1 MIHIFLFLEKTP
13 CAPNPCK
20 HNGVCKAVK
29 NSFECD
35 CTGTFYSGR
44 TCEKGIVT
52 VSKIP
57 ILSVNQTI
65 SNIKI
70 QGYPDNSVIVTLI
83 PSPNVLIEPGV
94 IKLTRE
100 NTTAVVAVT
109 GKRYG
114 ILRVKYKITGDDEAE
129 FHTPDE
135 TLGFVDDANER
146 VITPICYKCG
156 GILEQG
162 CFTEKI
168 NNIVFMSYLQWSSS
182 KLTKGITQILAYG
195 NNTLPLSLT
204 GGQISLNNL
213 PTFSVENIIKAD
225 NTTKFFKRCSNH
237 VEEPINMGFILR
249 TNVFEYSIQVFFN
262 KFSPGWFKLI
272 TAMDVNEYHAK
283 DLFSE
288 LYIGSEL
295 QAKSL
300 ACIAGF
306 RFKGNTTYYIHQ
318 TSQIYTILLP
328 HRFIKLPNFIRK
340 CLVVDLNEGNIYF
353 GFSNNDNMIA
363 AKDKMYE
370 NIVNNV
376 SNGISSSIGFHVI
389 SSKISFKMIGTKH
402 ILNIVGRQKYNLGL
416 MTLNIEGRM
425 AFSYD
430 EALKRYNKMILAE
443 KSIADLSIRFSMN
456 GKAQQIQIYGFS
468 SGSDSFKMT
477 RSDRVAKLSTKVF
490 PVNNIFHSGNSSMIF
505 VLSKLSP
512 ITVNMTHNL
521 STISILPELMK
532 ANILSQVNKAKNVVI
547 EALGFLQSLSLDK
560 FLRDE
565 LENLNNFTRTL
576 LDKLSSYQSND
587 NLTYSDIESTRF
599 LFSEVLKKFS
609 VLLDQYLQIDKMDKI
624 GIKLKFTN
632 FKKQHNEFI
641 INTNVNFHDQY
652 DGGVM
657 SHYTLENKGKLC
669 VVYFCFNDIA
679 LTVDFTQK
687 FIVGKFTKQD
697 NIGNYIKISP
707 SSKVYYYL
715 TKNSNSVNLKGE
727 VVIFNEVKTV
737 NVTVQPNFLF
747 FNVDVRMG
755 NTDSTRLFVV
765 ASLDAVLRD
774 DLLYFT
780 FTGNMNNSNQL
791 MEDIKDNLNNY
802 FTKLEQTI
810 HSRKT
815 SITSSQLTAKRSFDI
830 ANNATIH
837 LIWRYE
843 QLRNQL
849 DNVDENITFTENL
862 LKAQKKTYKL
872 AVKQNSNITERQIQ
886 ILVNQCKP
894 KICNSSCL
902 PGLKKEVCHKQRRV
916 PLIDQHCFLYK
927 VSTIIYQHV
936 QVSKTIPITKY
947 IKKEYCWSECPLL
960 KTLFNKIGKRK
971 RRAAAAVAKALISKA
986 IKVAGP
992 PIFKLLGGKEAE
1004 LGARIGGFLGPI
1016 GTIVGGLVGSLFGS
1030 CDRYCA
1036 FDYEPVLDYIKLQE
1050 YEKRSLVK
1058 QIGKVK
1064 CENKVR
1070 YVNGSTESVSECAIT
1085 TNCKNIRMDK
1095 NCIQKRVE
1103 CIQVRENITN
1113 SLLDKSNLEKKFQ
1126 EFAKTS
1132 FLYDLLITRRNILSQ
1147 KILNVEKELVLARA
1161 LNNSAYRALLS
1172 YEKSLTMFQDATRND
1187 ELMIDKYRKQP
1198 KLFRLDSLKLN
1209 FTYTSGMEFPKQFH
1223 TEINAF
1229 GLTSTS
1235 LFDVDNYQ
1243 KSVRDISFE
1252 LKDLARQSIH
1262 SKRKRRSTRYIKPN
1276 MMDKR
1281 CFSVQQAEMF
1291 LLEVLNTYQDKLNNF
1306 TKLKLL
1312 KENQTETNKQEV
1324 TRLKR
1329 AISSQFANV
1338 VDESTKQSL
1347 NNELDDI
1354 FTYNQRYEKETHLT
1368 NSWNSTLV
1376 ETFSDLQLLVDD
1388 MQKTDCLNLLD
1399 CLEFYTS
1406 ILKDLIEFEVGNESL
1421 TTIEKLQHLKT
1432 KMFRL
1437 ITGYP
1442 DIKHSEKLITQCMNL
1457 LAEINP
1463 NEFFCGNA
1471 PTLKISLQGIM
1482 RIQEGENL
1490 RLKVKVLNIKNGYKI
1505 IWKHNNFFIPGYNTT
1520 FLKKTISKVD
1530 EGHYSCEISNKF
1542 GVSHCGTIFVEVFEK
1557 IELSIEPQN
1566 VTGYIYSLKKL
1577 YLTCYMK
1584 NKTLNGTYLWFFRRF
1599 SDPESK
1605 KKLLVA
1611 STPRLEIDQSTFL
1624 SSGFYSC
1631 QFNSKLT
1638 SGTSQ
1643 EAKVHVLNST
1653 VVVERIRVTMML
1665 SSLNISRNRREVPD
1679 GIKVIKSEIAKLMQI
1694 RSSQIEL
1701 SNLTKED
1708 REKNRMKFV
1717 LSGRNFNTDNKT
1729 YRWDDL
1735 PEKIIKERKNLLLRP
1750 VLLYLHI
1757 NNSKNLTFNE
1767 NKYSIDGDSILV
1779 ESLEPSCPQGQ
1790 SLLKNGF
1797 ICGKFQATLLFII
1810 HFSLICHH
1818 RKSNLKINM
1827 SMLYSEVR

>member
-1 MIHIFLFLEKTP
+1 MFLEKTP

-20 HNGVCKAVK
+20 HNGICKAVK

-44 TCEKGIVT
+44 TCEKGTMT
-52 VSKIP
+52 VPEIP

-65 SNIKI
+65 PNLKI

-83 PSPNVLIEPGV
+83 SSPNVLIKPAL

-109 GKRYG
+109 GKKYG
-114 ILRVKYKITGDDEAE
+114 ILRIKYKITGDNEAE
-129 FHTPDE
+129 FDTPDE

-156 GILEQG
+156 GILEEG

-182 KLTKGITQILAYG
+182 KLTKGIIQILTYE
-195 NNTLPLSLT
+195 NKTLPLSLT
-204 GGQISLNNL
+204 GGQISSSNNL
-213 PTFSVENIIKAD
+213 PTFNVENIIKAD
-225 NTTKFFKRCSNH
+225 NTTKFFKRCSNK

-262 KFSPGWFKLI
+262 KFSPSWFKLI
-272 TAMDVNEYHAK
+272 TAMEVNEYYAK

-300 ACIAGF
+300 ACITGF
-306 RFKGNTTYYIHQ
+306 RFKGSNTYYIHQ
-318 TSQIYTILLP
+318 TSQIYNILLP

-340 CLVVDLNEGNIYF
+340 CLLVDLNEGNIYF
-353 GFSNNDNMIA
+353 GFSNNNDMIA

-370 NIVNNV
+370 NIVNDF
-376 SNGISSSIGFHVI
+376 SNGISSWIGFQVI
-389 SSKISFKMIGTKH
+389 SSKLSFKMIGTKH
-402 ILNIVGRQKYNLGL
+402 ILDIVGRQKYNLGL
-416 MTLNIEGRM
+416 MTLNIEGTM
-425 AFSYD
+425 TFSYD
-430 EALKRYNKMILAE
+430 KALKRYNKMIIAE
-443 KSIADLSIRFSMN
+443 KGIVNLSVTFSMN
-456 GKAQQIQIYGFS
+456 GKAQVLQIYGFS
-468 SGSDSFKMT
+468 SGSDSFRMT
-477 RSDRVAKLSTKVF
+477 RSDRVTKLSTKIF

-512 ITVNMTHNL
+512 VTVNMTYNL
-521 STISILPELMK
+521 TTLSILPELMK
-532 ANILSQVNKAKNVVI
+532 DNILSQANKAKNVVI
-547 EALGFLQSLSLDK
+547 EALGFLQSLSRDK

-565 LENLNNFTRTL
+565 LENLINSTKTL
-576 LDKLSSYQSND
+576 LYKLSSYQGNAD
-587 NLTYSDIESTRF
+587 FTYSDIESTRLF
-599 LFSEVLKKFS
+599 FSEVVKKFS
-609 VLLDQYLQIDKMDKI
+609 VLLDQYLQIDKLDKI

-641 INTNVNFHDQY
+641 ANTHVNIHEQY
-652 DGGVM
+652 DGGAM

-669 VVYFCFNDIA
+669 VVYFCFNDVA

-687 FIVGKFTKQD
+687 FIVGEFTKQD
-697 NIGNYIKISP
+697 NIGNYIKITP

-715 TKNSNSVNLKGE
+715 TKNSISVTLKGE
-727 VVIFNEVKTV
+727 VVVFNKVKTV
-737 NVTVQPNFLF
+737 NVTVQPNFLS
-747 FNVDVRMG
+747 FNVDARMG
-755 NTDSTRLFVV
+755 NTDSIRLAVV

-774 DLLYFT
+774 DPLYFT

-791 MEDIKDNLNNY
+791 MEDVKDKLNDY

-810 HSRKT
+810 HSRKI
-815 SITSSQLTAKRSFDI
+815 SITSSQLTANRSFHVV
-830 ANNATIH
+830 NNATIH

-849 DNVDENITFTENL
+849 DNVDGNITFTETL
-862 LKAQKKTYKL
+862 LKTQKENYKL

-902 PGLKKEVCHKQRRV
+902 PGLKKEVCHKQRQV

-971 RRAAAAVAKALISKA
+971 RRAAGAIAKVLISKA

-1004 LGARIGGFLGPI
+1004 LGAKIGGIFGPL

-1036 FDYEPVLDYIKLQE
+1036 FDYEPVLDYIKLQQ
-1050 YEKRSLVK
+1050 YEKRPLVK
-1058 QIGKVK
+1058 QIEKAK
-1064 CENKVR
+1064 CESIIR

-1085 TNCKNIRMDK
+1085 THCKSIRMDK
-1095 NCIQKRVE
+1095 NCTQKQVE
-1103 CIQVRENITN
+1103 CIQVRKNITN
-1113 SLLDKSNLEKKFQ
+1113 SLLDKSNLEKKFH

-1132 FLYDLLITRRNILSQ
+1132 FIYDLLITRRNILSQ

-1161 LNNSAYRALLS
+1161 LKNSAYKALLS
-1172 YEKSLTMFQDATRND
+1172 YEKSLTMFQDATRKNR
-1187 ELMIDKYRKQP
+1187 LIIDKYKKQP
-1198 KLFRLDSLKLN
+1198 QLFRLDSLKLN
-1209 FTYTSGMEFPKQFH
+1209 FTYTSGMEFPKKFH
-1223 TEINAF
+1223 TEVNAF

-1243 KSVRDISFE
+1243 KSVRDISVE
-1252 LKDLARQSIH
+1252 LKDLAEQTIF
-1262 SKRKRRSTRYIKPN
+1262 SKRTRRSTRDIKPN

-1281 CFSVQQAEMF
+1281 CFSVQQAEIF
-1291 LLEVLNTYQDKLNNF
+1291 LLEVLNTYQDRLNNF
-1306 TKLKLL
+1306 TKLNLL
-1312 KENQTETNKQEV
+1312 KEDRTEANKQEV
-1324 TRLKR
+1324 MRLKR

-1347 NNELDDI
+1347 DNELDDI
-1354 FTYNQRYEKETHLT
+1354 FTYNQSHVTEMYLT
-1368 NSWNSTLV
+1368 NSWNSTLI

-1388 MQKTDCLNLLD
+1388 MQQTDCLNLLD

-1406 ILKDLIEFEVGNESL
+1406 ILKDLIEMELSNESL
-1421 TTIEKLQHLKT
+1421 TSIEKLQYLKT
-1432 KMFRL
+1432 NMFLL
-1437 ITGYP
+1437 ITSYP

-1463 NEFFCGNA
+1463 NEIFCGNP

-1490 RLKVKVLNIKNGYKI
+1490 YLKVKILNIKHGYKI
-1505 IWKHNNFFIPGYNTT
+1505 IWKYNNFIIPGYNTT
-1520 FLKKTISKVD
+1520 FLKKAMSKMD
-1530 EGHYSCEISNKF
+1530 EGYYSCQISNKF

-1557 IELSIEPQN
+1557 IRLSIEPQN

-1577 YLTCYMK
+1577 YLTCSIK
-1584 NKTLNGTYLWFFRRF
+1584 NKSSNGTYLWFFRRF
-1599 SDPESK
+1599 FDPESK
-1605 KKLLVA
+1605 KDLLAA
-1611 STPRLEIDQSTFL
+1611 STPRLEIDQNTVL

-1631 QFNSKLT
+1631 QFNNRLT
-1638 SGTSQ
+1638 SRTSR
-1643 EAKVHVLNST
+1643 EATVHVLNST
-1653 VVVERIRVTMML
+1653 VTVERIRVTMML
-1665 SSLNISRNRREVPD
+1665 SNLNSSRNRREVQD
-1679 GIKVIKSEIAKLMQI
+1679 VGKVIKSELAKLMQI
-1694 RSSQIEL
+1694 EFSQIAL
-1701 SNLTKED
+1701 SNLTKEYQ
-1708 REKNRMKFV
+1708 EENRMKFV

-1729 YRWDDL
+1729 YAWDDL
-1735 PEKIIKERKNLLLRP
+1735 AEKIIKERQNLLLRP
-1750 VLLYLHI
+1750 VLLYLHT
-1757 NNSKNLTFNE
+1757 NNSKNLTFNG
-1767 NKYSIDGDSILV
+1767 NRYSVDGDSILV

-1797 ICGKFQATLLFII
+1797 ICGKFHVTLLTVI
-1810 HFSLICHH
+1810 HFSLICHY
-1818 RKSNLKINM
+1818 RESILKI
-1827 SMLYSEVR
+1827 